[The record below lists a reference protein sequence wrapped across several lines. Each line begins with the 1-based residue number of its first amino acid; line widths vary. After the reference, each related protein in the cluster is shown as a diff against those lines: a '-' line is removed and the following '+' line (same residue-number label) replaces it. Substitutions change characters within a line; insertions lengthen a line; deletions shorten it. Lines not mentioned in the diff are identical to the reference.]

1 MEQASLDR
9 TKFYVLVVFEQR
21 LPFIWVSLGA
31 EQRQS
36 LRQYFVGLFMKFARV
51 DLTAETRPI
60 SSKITSVM
68 VKLFLLGWQEWPTF
82 IDDLVQQARND
93 QDICDSVMTALD
105 MLADEMVE
113 GARASEN
120 SEQNKPVGWSL
131 ERQGFVQSKLPTL
144 AMLSLMII

>member
-1 MEQASLDR
+1 
-9 TKFYVLVVFEQR
+9 
-21 LPFIWVSLGA
+21 
-31 EQRQS
+31 
-36 LRQYFVGLFMKFARV
+36 MKFARV

-131 ERQGFVQSKLPTL
+131 ERQAFVQSKLPTL